1 MEDAAHILVV
11 DDDTRLR
18 ELLHKY
24 LIDQGFRVT
33 TGRDAAD
40 ARAKLNSIEF
50 DLLIVDIMMPGE
62 SGLAFTQSL
71 RRDSGVPI
79 LLLTAMS
86 ESEDR
91 IRGLECG
98 ADDYLTKPFEPRE
111 LVLRINAI
119 LRRATQEVAPVE
131 GQVQLGAYRFDPIRE
146 ELQCDGGFI
155 KLTTAEAALL
165 KALARRARTPISRKE
180 LSLSSRFSGNMRS
193 VDVQVARLRRKI
205 ETDPRYPR
213 YLQTVRGTGY
223 VLIPD

>member
-33 TGRDAAD
+33 TGQDAAD

-71 RRDSGVPI
+71 RQVSGVPI

-119 LRRATQEVAPVE
+119 LRRASQEVAPVE
-131 GQVQLGAYRFDPIRE
+131 GPVQLGAYRFDLIRE

-165 KALARRARTPISRKE
+165 KALGNGRDRANRGADRDGMKHLPVLLGVKVSKQI
-180 LSLSSRFSGNMRS
+180 L
-193 VDVQVARLRRKI
+193 QVPL
-205 ETDPRYPR
+205 TDK
-213 YLQTVRGTGY
+213 LVTLGVVKQGRG
-223 VLIPD
+223 VIAL